1 MDKGKE
7 KLGSAEAYRKDHE
20 EEMRKFNE
28 QARLWYIFGKKVSE
42 ATAGMNSM
50 DPYER
55 LEIDRLEEE
64 IWFEVWGKKFPS
76 Q

>member
-28 QARLWYIFGKKVSE
+28 RARLWNVFGERVAAIT
-42 ATAGMNSM
+42 AT
-50 DPYER
+50 DPR
-55 LEIDRLEEE
+55 EINRIEEE
-64 IWFEVWGKKFPS
+64 IWFEVWGKKFPK